1 MREDGVRSVDHP
13 AEPTVG
19 ACPLCSASQLGSFR
33 FGLLRC
39 AGCGL
44 VVNPA
49 LFRRG
54 AGQELNEEAFGE
66 GWEPETSFWV
76 RWFQIWKNRRYLRT
90 IQKFAHGGR
99 LLEVGVGSG
108 RFLEQARAAGFE
120 VMGCDLSPAV
130 CRRVEERMGVR
141 VYCGSVAGLP
151 RASFD
156 VVAMHHVLEHAE
168 DPVGFL
174 RSVRDLLVP
183 GGIVHI
189 AVPNVGCWEARFP
202 GWNCCVPYHLT
213 YFDRET
219 LARAARE
226 AGLVPLWD
234 GTHESFSTWFLTMV
248 RLVLKV
254 RPNEAPRIAA
264 AIGRLPAW
272 WPLVEHP
279 YRLAMVAA
287 GAVTSPLRLVQA
299 WLGKGDELILVARNP
314 SGV

>member
-1 MREDGVRSVDHP
+1 MQGVEQALDRP
-13 AEPTVG
+13 
-19 ACPLCSASQLGSFR
+19 CPLCAASGFEPLR

-54 AGQELNEEAFGE
+54 AGQALNEEAFGE
-66 GWEPETSFWV
+66 EWEPETSAWV
-76 RWFQIWKNRRYLRT
+76 RWFQTWKNRRYLRT
-90 IQKFAHGGR
+90 IRRFAQSGR

-108 RFLEQARAAGFE
+108 RFLEQARAAGFD

-130 CRRVEERMGVR
+130 CRRVEERIGVP
-141 VYCGSVAGLP
+141 VHCGGVDGLP

-156 VVAMHHVLEHAE
+156 VVAMHHVLEHVE

-174 RSVRDLLVP
+174 RSVRERVSP

-189 AVPNVGCWEARFP
+189 AVPNVGCWEARSA
-202 GWNCCVPYHLT
+202 GWNYYVPYHLT

-219 LARAARE
+219 LARAARA
-226 AGLVPLWD
+226 AGLVPLWA
-234 GTHESFSTWFLTMV
+234 GTHENFSTWFLTIV
-248 RLVLKV
+248 RVLLKV

-264 AIGRLPAW
+264 SIGRVPAW
-272 WPLVEHP
+272 WSLVEHP
-279 YRLAMVAA
+279 YRLAMVTA
-287 GAVTSPLRLVQA
+287 GAVTWPLRRLQGV
-299 WLGKGDELILVARNP
+299 LGRGDELVMVARAE
-314 SGV
+314 S

>member
-1 MREDGVRSVDHP
+1 
-13 AEPTVG
+13 
-19 ACPLCSASQLGSFR
+19 
-33 FGLLRC
+33 
-39 AGCGL
+39 L

-76 RWFQIWKNRRYLRT
+76 RWFQISKNRRYLRT
-90 IQKFAHGGR
+90 IQKFAQGGR
-99 LLEVGVGSG
+99 LLEVGVGGG
-108 RFLEQARAAGFE
+108 RFLEQARAAGFD

-130 CRRVEERMGVR
+130 CRRVEERIGVPVHCGSLDGLPPGVVR
-141 VYCGSVAGLP
+141 VVAL
-151 RASFD
+151 
-156 VVAMHHVLEHAE
+156 HHVLEHVE

-189 AVPNVGCWEARFP
+189 AVPNVGCWEARFAA
-202 GWNCCVPYHLT
+202 WNSYAPYHLT

-248 RLVLKV
+248 RLILKV
-254 RPNEAPRIAA
+254 RPNETLRI
-264 AIGRLPAW
+264 PASMAGVPMW
-272 WPLVEHP
+272 RSLVEHP
-279 YRLAMVAA
+279 YRLAMVVA

-299 WLGKGDELILVARNP
+299 WVGKGDELILVARNP

>member
-1 MREDGVRSVDHP
+1 VREDGVTRVDHP
-13 AEPTVG
+13 GDLPLGG
-19 ACPLCSASQLGSFR
+19 ACPLCSASGLESFR

-49 LFRRG
+49 LFRPG
-54 AGQELNEEAFGE
+54 AGQDLNEEAFGE

-90 IQKFAHGGR
+90 IRKFAQGGR
-99 LLEVGVGSG
+99 LLEVGVGGG
-108 RFLEQARAAGFE
+108 RFLEQARAAGFD

-130 CRRVEERMGVR
+130 FRRVEERIGVP
-141 VYCGSVAGLP
+141 VHCGSVDGLS

-156 VVAMHHVLEHAE
+156 VVAMHHVLEHVE

-174 RSVRDLLVP
+174 RSVRDLLLP
-183 GGIVHI
+183 AGIVHI
-189 AVPNVGCWEARFP
+189 AVPNVGCWEARSP
-202 GWNCCVPYHLT
+202 AWNYYVPYHLT

-226 AGLVPLWD
+226 AGLAPMWY

-248 RLVLKV
+248 RVVLKI
-254 RPNEAPRIAA
+254 RPNETSRIAA
-264 AIGRLPAW
+264 SIGRVPAW
-272 WPLVEHP
+272 WSLVEHP
-279 YRLAMVAA
+279 YRLAMLAA
-287 GAVTSPLRLVQA
+287 GAVTWPLRLMQGS
-299 WLGKGDELILVARNP
+299 LGRGDELVMVARAER
-314 SGV
+314 